1 MPGMSTGLSA
11 NNPTIVS
18 AFDWQLVHQGLVVLL
33 ILALVAVAWSI
44 LRVRQLHL
52 VAEKGLP
59 GALVPEMHTDPE
71 PAARRVARISFGLIW
86 IFDGVLQAQSSMPLG
101 MAPEVLKPVAASSPS
116 WVQHLDN
123 FVATIWSYHPTT
135 APASAVWIQVGIGI
149 WLLFASRGLWSRLGG
164 VASLGWG
171 LVVWVFGEAF
181 GQIFAPGLTVL
192 FGAPGAAIF
201 YCAAGALVAVPDRYW
216 TSARLGR
223 IIVRSLGLFLVGMAA
238 LQAWPGRGFWRG
250 QAGPHAVAGTLT
262 EMVRQMAHTPQP
274 HLITAWMSAFGR
286 FDAAH
291 GWGVNLFAVLCLFGL
306 GAALLSAR
314 PGLVRLAVLV
324 GAVVFLADWVLIED
338 LGFLGGVGTDPNSM
352 VPMII
357 LLIVGYV
364 AVTRLPAPRP
374 GVAAPIAA
382 VDGSAGAAARQR
394 RWREQLSTNPAFAFR
409 SIAAIGALGITL
421 VGVAPIAAAA
431 TNPNADPIL
440 SQAINGAPQAED
452 TPAPPFHLVDQNGAA
467 VTLASLRG
475 KVVFVTF
482 LDDVCVSTCPI
493 IAQELRVADGMLG
506 ADASRVEIVAIDANP
521 RFITPDYLRAF
532 DQQEGLTHLANWLY
546 LTGSS
551 LHQLEAAWRAFGAV
565 VQYLPGGAMVD
576 HSEFAEVIDASGNIR
591 YLLNSDPGPG
601 TAATQSSFAVT
612 LADTIKSVI
621 ASRS

>member
-18 AFDWQLVHQGLVVLL
+18 AFDWQMVHEGLVVLL
-33 ILALVAVAWSI
+33 IVALVAVAWNI
-44 LRVRQLHL
+44 LRVRQFRL
-52 VAEKGLP
+52 VADKSSS
-59 GALVPEMHTDPE
+59 GALVPAARTNPE
-71 PAARRVARISFGLIW
+71 PAARRLVRISFGLIW
-86 IFDGVLQAQSSMPLG
+86 IFDGLLQAQSSMPLG
-101 MAPEVLKPVAASSPS
+101 MAPEVLKPAAASSPG

-123 FVATIWSYHPTT
+123 FVATIWSYHPIT

-164 VASLGWG
+164 LSSLGWG

-192 FGAPGAAIF
+192 FGAPGAAIY
-201 YCAAGALVAVPDRYW
+201 YCAAGALVALPDRYW
-216 TSARLGR
+216 ASARLGR
-223 IIVRSLGLFLVGMAA
+223 IILRSMGLFLVGMAI

-250 QAGPHAVAGTLT
+250 QAGPHAVTGTLT
-262 EMVRQMAHTPQP
+262 EMIRQMARTPQP
-274 HLITAWMSAFGR
+274 HLITSLMSAFAR

-291 GWGVNLFAVLCLFGL
+291 GWGVNLFAVLCLFSL

-314 PGLVRLAVLV
+314 PKIVGLAVLI
-324 GAVVFLADWVLIED
+324 GAVVCFADWVLIED

-352 VPMII
+352 IPMTL
-357 LLIVGYV
+357 LLIAGYL
-364 AVTRLPAPRP
+364 AITRLPAALTD
-374 GVAAPIAA
+374 VVVPIGA
-382 VDGSAGAAARQR
+382 GSAAGRS
-394 RWREQLSTNPAFAFR
+394 RWRDQLSANPAYGFR

-421 VGVAPIAAAA
+421 VGVAPLAAAA

-467 VTLASLRG
+467 VSLASLRG

-493 IAQELRVADGMLG
+493 IAQELRVADGILG
-506 ADASRVEIVAIDANP
+506 AAARRVEIVAIDANP
-521 RFITPDYLRAF
+521 RFITPNYLRAF
-532 DQQEGLTHLANWLY
+532 DQQEGLSHLSNWLY

-551 LHQLEAAWRAFGAV
+551 LRQLEAAWRAFGAV

-591 YLLNSDPGPG
+591 YVLNSDPGPG
-601 TAATQSSFAVT
+601 TGATKSSFAVT

-621 ASRS
+621 ASPS